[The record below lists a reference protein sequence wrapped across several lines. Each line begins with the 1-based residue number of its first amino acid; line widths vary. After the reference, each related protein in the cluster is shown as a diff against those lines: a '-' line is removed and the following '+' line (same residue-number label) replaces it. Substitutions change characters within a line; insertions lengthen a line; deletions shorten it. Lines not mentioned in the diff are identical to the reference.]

1 MIQKL
6 VNILQDHLGLTISEN
21 TLTKIITSLAA
32 IVVIM
37 VVQAIV
43 LRVAYKYKEDVKEQY
58 HWRKGTTYIATFLLL
73 IILGGIWFT
82 GVSNITTFLGLIAAG
97 LAVAFKEP
105 LENIA
110 AWAFILTKRPFEVGD
125 RVQIGQHKGDV
136 IDQRLFVFTLMEIG
150 NWVDAEQSTGRVIHV
165 PNGLVFNQALANYGK
180 GFEYIWDE
188 IPVLITFES
197 DHKRAK
203 KILSEISEKHGS
215 QLSLSAEQKVKSAAK
230 KYMIFYQKLTPIV
243 YTSVKAS
250 GVMLTIRLL
259 CEPRQRRNTEN
270 DIWEDVLDA
279 FAKEENIHL
288 AYPTTRFFDNKAE
301 GESSE

>member
-1 MIQKL
+1 MTQKL
-6 VNILQDHLGLTISEN
+6 VHLFHEN
-21 TLTKIITSLAA
+21 LGVPITESTLIKIITSLAA
-32 IVVIM
+32 IIVIM
-37 VVQAIV
+37 VCQAII
-43 LRVAYKYKEDVKEQY
+43 LRAAYKYKEDIREQY
-58 HWRKGTTYIATFLLL
+58 HWRKGITYISTFILL

-110 AWAFILTKRPFEVGD
+110 AWAFILIKRPFEVGD

-165 PNGLVFNQALANYGK
+165 PNGLVFNEALANYGK
-180 GFEYIWDE
+180 GFEYIWCE

-197 DHKRAK
+197 NYKKAK
-203 KILSEISEKHGS
+203 EILGDISEKHGS
-215 QLSLSAEQKVKSAAK
+215 QLSKSAEQKVRSAAK

-243 YTSVKAS
+243 YTSVKDC

-259 CEPRQRRNTEN
+259 CEPRKRRTMEN
-270 DIWEDVLDA
+270 DLWEEILDS
-279 FAKEENIHL
+279 FNKETDIDL
-288 AYPTTRFFDNKAE
+288 AYPTTRFFDNKTE
-301 GESSE
+301 G